1 MKFSFSQYDLQL
13 KHAFTISRS
22 SDAVRPVVLVR
33 VEHEG
38 IIGFGEAAPI
48 RRYGESIES
57 VVALLKAVQAVTFD
71 DPFQLESILSQVE
84 SLAEGNHAAKAAIDI
99 ALHDWIGKKL
109 QMPLHRL
116 WGLAD
121 KTVTTSFTIGL
132 DRPEIVA
139 QKVRE
144 AEEFPILKIKLGR
157 EDDGAIIR
165 TIRAITKKPL
175 RVDANEAWT
184 KKEEALDKIK
194 WLEQEGVEFVE
205 QPMPAHQLADTAWV
219 HERVSVPLIADENA
233 GRLHDIPKLCD
244 AFDGINIKLMKCTGL
259 REAMKMIH
267 AARALG
273 LRVMIGCMI
282 ETSVGISAASQLTPL
297 VDYVD
302 LDGNL
307 LTTNDPF
314 EGMKVVNGRVHLPE
328 RPGIGAIPRQAD

>member
-1 MKFSFSQYDLQL
+1 MKLSFSQYDLRL
-13 KHAFTISRS
+13 KHPFTISRS
-22 SDAVRPVVLVR
+22 SDTVRPVVLVR
-33 VEHEG
+33 VEHEDS
-38 IIGFGEAAPI
+38 IGFGEAAPI
-48 RRYGESIES
+48 LRYGESIKS
-57 VVALLKAVQAVTFD
+57 VVTFLKTVQTVTFD
-71 DPFQLESILSQVE
+71 DPFQLESILSEVD
-84 SLAEGNHAAKAAIDI
+84 SLAEGNNAAKAAIDI

-109 QMPLHRL
+109 QVPLHRL

-121 KTVTTSFTIGL
+121 KTVMTSFTIGL
-132 DRPEIVA
+132 DQPEIVT

-144 AEEFPILKIKLGR
+144 AEEYPILKIKLGR
-157 EDDGAIIR
+157 ENDEAIIR
-165 TIRAITKKPL
+165 TIRAITNKPL
-175 RVDANEAWT
+175 RVDANEGWT

-233 GRLHDIPKLCD
+233 GRLHDIPQLCD

-267 AARALG
+267 AARASG
-273 LRVMIGCMI
+273 LKVMIGCMI
-282 ETSVGISAASQLTPL
+282 ETSAGISAASQLTPL
-297 VDYVD
+297 VDYAD

-314 EGMKVVNGRVHLPE
+314 EGMKVVNGRIHLPA